1 MSRNCAETHLLA
13 RNLRLIGRNTGV
25 ARYHQLYTALSDA
38 MTNGALAPGDAL
50 PSEPKLAARHGISR
64 TTVRR
69 ALARLQKEGRVER
82 RRGSGTYVRGQPR
95 LTLFKVRA
103 ERFLHD
109 VRALDTT
116 TTSKLLQFERV
127 ETPPFV
133 SEVMPDFGPRALVI
147 RRTRSIDSIPFV
159 IATSHVPESVSR
171 RLTPRRLGNE
181 VVLLTLQRLGVRPA
195 SGEQVMT
202 AVAADGFAAQ
212 SLKVPMGSPLLRIRR
227 LVRDSKGRPV
237 EHQEY
242 LYRPERYEH
251 RARLDFSRRTNGR
264 RS

>member
-1 MSRNCAETHLLA
+1 LVSS
-13 RNLRLIGRNTGV
+13 LRLIGRNTGV

-50 PSEPKLAARHGISR
+50 PSEPKLAVRHGISR

-69 ALARLQKEGRVER
+69 ALARLEKEGRVER
-82 RRGSGTYVRGQPR
+82 KRGSGTYVRGQPR
-95 LTLFKVRA
+95 LPLFRVRA

-116 TTSKLLQFERV
+116 TTSKLLQFDRV
-127 ETPPFV
+127 DTPPFV
-133 SEVMPDFGPRALVI
+133 GEVMPDFGPRAVVI
-147 RRTRSIDSIPFV
+147 RRTRSIDDVPFV
-159 IATSHVPESVSR
+159 IATSHVPEEVGR

-181 VVLLTLQRLGVRPA
+181 VVLLALQRLGVRPA

-202 AVAADGFAAQ
+202 AVAADGFAAKA
-212 SLKVPMGSPLLRIRR
+212 LKVPMGSPLLRVRR
-227 LVRDSKGRPV
+227 IVRDKKGRPV

-251 RARLDFSRRTNGR
+251 RVRFDMDGKSAARKR
-264 RS
+264 